1 MAKDTPDVLK
11 GHTDTMRPPDNTIGI
26 PVREQ
31 SSRGIPLRRTIT
43 CLVGLGLL
51 ILVNAWLDSHHLNW
65 GPPRNSLRLWPAA
78 HSVLDHCVWGPGLV
92 SASTAA
98 DFEIPLTAE
107 TTLLLMRSIPSSF
120 MLSRT
125 ALSGKLDI
133 TTSPHLKNMARVI
146 VNASSFGTHAGADI
160 KVCLTS
166 GIQAPSQ
173 RGVNIFIN
181 RLFSA
186 DGMFMNIRLILP
198 EGASPLHLKSLIVR
212 LPEFA
217 ISMTGNLGESVAFDS
232 MDVRT
237 SNAPVHIKSLSVGKA
252 ELHTSNAA
260 ISADSITGNNLMLY
274 TTNGAILGSFNTS
287 GRLALITSNAPV
299 NATVGLSNV
308 DGSSATRLL
317 LQTYNGHLNATIT
330 LATAGNYIVYG
341 TTSNGPLALAVP
353 TAPRDAV
360 LTITATTSN
369 ARAAVGVPKVYE
381 GTFMLS
387 GAHRGT
393 VVHCDRDD
401 ARHIEY
407 ASPKYTNV
415 TSGWVY
421 TEEAGRRMGSVS
433 VTALNSSAV
442 LIV

>member
-1 MAKDTPDVLK
+1 MAKGTPDVLK
-11 GHTDTMRPPDNTIGI
+11 GHTDTRFPPSNTIGI
-26 PVREQ
+26 LVR
-31 SSRGIPLRRTIT
+31 RGIPLRRIVA
-43 CLVGLGLL
+43 CLVALGLL
-51 ILVNAWLDSHHLNW
+51 ILVNAWLDSNHLNW
-65 GPPRNSLRLWPAA
+65 GPPRNSLRLWPA
-78 HSVLDHCVWGPGLV
+78 HSGIVLDHCVWGPGLV

-98 DFEIPLTAE
+98 GFEITLTAE
-107 TTLLLMRSIPSSF
+107 TKLLLSRSIPPSF

-181 RLFSA
+181 RLFSG

-198 EGASPLHLKSLIVR
+198 EGAPPLHLKSFIVG

-217 ISMTGNLGESVAFDS
+217 ISMSGNLGGSVTFDS

-237 SNAPVHIKSLSVGKA
+237 SNAPVLINSLSVGKA

-260 ISADSITGNNLMLY
+260 ISADSITCNNLMFH
-274 TTNGAILGSFNTS
+274 TTNGAISGSFNTS
-287 GRLALITSNAPV
+287 GWLALITSNASI

-308 DGSSATRLL
+308 DGSSATRLS
-317 LQTYNGHLNATIT
+317 LQTNNGNLNATISI
-330 LATAGNYIVYG
+330 ATAGNYVVHS

-353 TAPRDAV
+353 TAPRNGV
-360 LTITATTSN
+360 LTITASTSN
-369 ARAAVGVPKVYE
+369 ARAEVGVPAGYE
-381 GTFMLS
+381 GAFAVS
-387 GAHRGT
+387 GAHSGR
-393 VVHCDRDD
+393 VVHRDGDD

-407 ASPKYTNV
+407 ASPTYTNV

-421 TEEAGRRMGSVS
+421 TEEAGRRTGSVS
-433 VTALNSSAV
+433 VTAFNSSAV
-442 LIV
+442 LVL